1 MCPACQTHLQ
11 MPARA
16 RIALLADPRSFK
28 ELDRGLVSV
37 DPLHFT
43 DRRPYLD
50 RLAESRKESGLREA
64 VVIGQARI
72 DRHRVVLIVF
82 DFSFLGGTMG
92 SAVGEKVA
100 DAFEHA
106 TRRR

>member
-1 MCPACQTHLQ
+1 MAQTTQCPSCGTTHAESTLTQ
-11 MPARA
+11 ALYVCPVCNTYLHMPARA

-50 RLAESRKESGLREA
+50 RLAEAMATVLAELGAEA
-64 VVIGQARI
+64 AGRGGRGGEGVAR
-72 DRHRVVLIVF
+72 
-82 DFSFLGGTMG
+82 
-92 SAVGEKVA
+92 
-100 DAFEHA
+100 
-106 TRRR
+106 